1 MQGRIVYPCAI
12 DYWDRSVFRNFL
24 VIAALFGATGVMLG
38 AFGAHGL
45 RDLLT
50 PERMNTYQTAV
61 TYQMWHAL
69 ALLGVSLVGMHLSA
83 RPNAGGLKSLTV
95 SAYALTLGT
104 LIFSGSLYLLV
115 LLDIPMLGAIT
126 PLGGVALIIGW
137 LSLAYAALQPKS

>member
-1 MQGRIVYPCAI
+1 M
-12 DYWDRSVFRNFL
+12 FRNFL

-50 PERMNTYQTAV
+50 PERMATYQTAV

-69 ALLGVSLVGMHLSA
+69 ALLGVSLVGATVGASA
-83 RPNAGGLKSLTV
+83 ARDPKITRWLRI

-115 LLDIPMLGAIT
+115 LLDLPILGAIT
-126 PLGGVALIIGW
+126 PIGGVALIIGW
-137 LSLAYAALQPKS
+137 LLLAYAALQLKS

>member
-1 MQGRIVYPCAI
+1 
-12 DYWDRSVFRNFL
+12 VFRNFL

-50 PERMNTYQTAV
+50 PERMATYQTAV

-69 ALLGVSLVGMHLSA
+69 ALLGVSLVGAQLTA
-83 RPNAGGLKSLTV
+83 RPSIDPNVGASAARDPKAIQWLRIC
-95 SAYALTLGT
+95 AYALTAGI

-115 LLDIPMLGAIT
+115 LLDLPILGAIT
-126 PLGGVALIIGW
+126 PIGGVALIIGW
-137 LSLAYAALQPKS
+137 LSLAYAALQLKS